1 MRASERAC
9 ICPFV
14 CERASRATC
23 VLHTSESWSTAA
35 HNSHCSTRLCRH
47 ERLLESLKNSDL
59 SSRHLRPILKRGAE
73 RSTMHS
79 GHPARPRLPREHPAV
94 HILVDCSYDALMS
107 EDERRGLCRQLDCCV
122 RSGASSRET
131 WRCEMCCPAR
141 SFDAA
146 WRECAGSTTGTGS
159 RRGSTGAR
167 QQHGPAACA

>member
-1 MRASERAC
+1 MRASVHLCASERAVQHVFS
-9 ICPFV
+9 IPP
-14 CERASRATC
+14 SLGLLLPTT
-23 VLHTSESWSTAA
+23 HTAPHGSVVT
-35 HNSHCSTRLCRH
+35 N
-47 ERLLESLKNSDL
+47 DL
-59 SSRHLRPILKRGAE
+59 SFEFAPPSPHPLSLSIKNEKRGAE

>member
-1 MRASERAC
+1 MRASVHLCASERAVQHVFS
-9 ICPFV
+9 IPP
-14 CERASRATC
+14 SLGLLLPTT
-23 VLHTSESWSTAA
+23 HTAPHGSVVTNDS
-35 HNSHCSTRLCRH
+35 
-47 ERLLESLKNSDL
+47 ESLKNSDL
-59 SSRHLRPILKRGAE
+59 SSRHLRPILSVDQRGAE